1 LVKPASLD
9 FYRLLLDN
17 CLEVEIKIHEYQISI
32 LRELLFNPY
41 ARFTDLKKVDITND
55 HFTFHLKHLIKEGLV
70 KKIDGKYS
78 LTDDG
83 KEFANRMDTDA
94 LKLERQAKI
103 GVALHAIRKKNG
115 ITEHLVHQRLK
126 EPFYGWY
133 GSHSGKIRWG
143 EDPLITAK
151 REFKEETGLTGDF
164 KLKGIIHYHH
174 FHKDGRLLE
183 DKYFW
188 VYRVDDV
195 KGKLIKR
202 VPEGRNIWMSEAEYR
217 KLKNVFAT
225 VDEVIEIT
233 NSESVLYIERE
244 RVVEEY

>member
-1 LVKPASLD
+1 M
-9 FYRLLLDN
+9 
-17 CLEVEIKIHEYQISI
+17 EIKIHEFQISI
-32 LRELLFNPY
+32 LRELLFKPN
-41 ARFTDLKKVDITND
+41 ARFRDLKKVDITND
-55 HFTFHLKHLIKEGLV
+55 HFTFHLKHLLKEGLV
-70 KKIDGKYS
+70 VKTNGRYS

-94 LKLERQAKI
+94 LKLERQAKLA
-103 GVALHAIRKKNG
+103 VALHAVREHKG
-115 ITEHLVHQRLK
+115 ITEYLVHQRLK

-143 EDPLITAK
+143 ENPQDCAK
-151 REFKEETGLTGDF
+151 REFLEETGLTGKF
-164 KLKGIIHYHH
+164 ELKGIIHYHH

-188 VYRVDDV
+188 VYRVDNV
-195 KGKLIKR
+195 KGKLKKL
-202 VPEGRNIWMSEAEYR
+202 VPEGRNIWMSEKEYR

-225 VDEVIEIT
+225 VDEVIEIV
-233 NSESVLYIERE
+233 NSKTLLYIDRP